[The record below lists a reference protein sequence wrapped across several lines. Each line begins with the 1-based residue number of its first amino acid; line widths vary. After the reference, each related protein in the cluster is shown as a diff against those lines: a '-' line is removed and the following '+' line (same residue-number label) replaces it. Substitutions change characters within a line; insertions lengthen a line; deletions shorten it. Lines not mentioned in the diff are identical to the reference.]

1 MKTTQ
6 RLLLMCMM
14 LLLVGTACKGTKTA
28 AWSAAGNWDFTVS
41 NTPVGDLTGVMVI
54 SKSGD
59 DYTGELRTEEG
70 TLALEEVKLVDKKL
84 TANLSYQGYSLNLEG
99 MFTGDMMD
107 GEISMGY
114 DSFTIKAT
122 RQ

>member
-6 RLLLMCMM
+6 RLLLMCLM
-14 LLLVGTACKGTKTA
+14 LFLVGTACKGTKTA

-41 NTPVGDLTGVMVI
+41 DTPAGDVTGVMVI
-54 SKSGD
+54 TKSGD
-59 DYTGELRTEEG
+59 DYTGEFRTEEG
-70 TLALEEVKLVDKKL
+70 TLELEDVKVVDNKL

-99 MFTGDMMD
+99 MFNGDMMD
-107 GEISMGY
+107 GEVSMGY
-114 DSFTIKAT
+114 DSFSIKAT

>member
-6 RLLLMCMM
+6 RLLLMCFT
-14 LLLVGTACKGTKTA
+14 LLLVGTACKGSKTV
-28 AWSAAGNWDFTVS
+28 AWSAVGNWDFTVTG
-41 NTPVGDLTGVMVI
+41 TPAGEVAGVMVI
-54 SKSGD
+54 TQSGD
-59 DYTGELRTEEG
+59 DYKGELRTEEG
-70 TLALEEVKLVDKKL
+70 TLELEDVKLVDNKL

-99 MFTGDMMD
+99 MFNGDMMD
-107 GEISMGY
+107 GEVSMGY